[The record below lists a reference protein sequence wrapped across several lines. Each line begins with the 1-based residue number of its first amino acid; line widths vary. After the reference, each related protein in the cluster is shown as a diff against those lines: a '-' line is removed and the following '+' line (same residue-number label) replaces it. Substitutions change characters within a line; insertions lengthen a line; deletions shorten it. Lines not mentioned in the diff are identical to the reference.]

1 MKIRYNFVCLIMFM
15 LLGLAACT
23 SPDEHIDAQFKT
35 LPQVDSTLLYE
46 YGAAYSSATGDCG
59 GRFQDRWYG
68 TSMSAADVRKVF
80 LDYISHNGWSIW
92 PEEVVEIWSQE
103 GKDGLYR
110 MGMDVFSDPAS
121 ISQQQAD
128 YKLPS
133 SVLIDTTHYQTIY
146 LLSMTYR
153 SSYAA
158 KKCFG
163 H

>member
-1 MKIRYNFVCLIMFM
+1 MKMRYHFICLIMCIG
-15 LLGLAACT
+15 LGLAGCS
-23 SPDEHIDAQFKT
+23 SPDERIDAQFDT
-35 LPQVDSTLLYE
+35 LPQVDSTLLYD
-46 YGAAYSSATGDCG
+46 YSAAYSSATGDCG
-59 GRFQDRWYG
+59 GTFQDRWYG
-68 TSMSAADVRKVF
+68 TSVSAEDVRNLY
-80 LDYISHNGWSIW
+80 LDYLSRNGWSIW

-110 MGMDVFSDPAS
+110 MGINIFSDPTS

-133 SVLIDTTHYQTIY
+133 SVLIDATHYQTVY